1 MKINEILTE
10 GPLDTIK
17 SAFQGAKTG
26 WKQGTGAIPG
36 AIQGYKQGQAV
47 NTIGG
52 QAGDVATTKANTAN
66 RFASQWLGT
75 IQADP
80 DADPA
85 ELSTQLTGYT
95 QKLAGGPQVAPF
107 RGNPRDV
114 NQVQK
119 YMTLAFA
126 AADRAKMGGAKA
138 PTTTPTT
145 SNAAPTSTTGN
156 TAPTTGTTGNTAST
170 TGNVTPAPL
179 SPEEREAHRAA
190 GGKFDNETGQK
201 IPLDTT
207 SNAAPTT
214 GNVAPTTS
222 TTSNSAS
229 TSTTTSAPTM
239 SKQQISQWISRNSE
253 DAESLKAFLDGT
265 APKTSAPSPDFSKTL
280 TGYKTPTMNV
290 PTGIPTTSTMMPSN
304 MIGSKPPAP
313 TTAPAPKEDSQA
325 EIKKALDARR
335 AAGLMAEGKRK

>member
-1 MKINEILTE
+1 MKINEVLTE
-10 GPLDTIK
+10 GPLDAIK
-17 SAFQGAKTG
+17 SAWQGAKTG
-26 WKQGTGAIPG
+26 YKQGTGAIPG
-36 AIQGYKQGQAV
+36 AIQGYKQGQAF
-47 NTIGG
+47 NQIGG

-80 DADPA
+80 DADPG

-95 QKLAGGPQVAPF
+95 QKLAGGPQLAPF

-126 AADRAKMGGAKA
+126 AADRAKMGGAQA
-138 PTTTPTT
+138 PATTPATTPTT
-145 SNAAPTSTTGN
+145 SNAAPTTGTTSN
-156 TAPTTGTTGNTAST
+156 TAPT

-207 SNAAPTT
+207 SNTAPTT
-214 GNVAPTTS
+214 GNVTPA
-222 TTSNSAS
+222 TSNTAP

-265 APKTSAPSPDFSKTL
+265 APKPSTPAPDFSKTL
-280 TGYKTPTMNV
+280 SGYKTPTMNV

-304 MIGSKPPAP
+304 MIGSKPPTP
-313 TTAPAPKEDSQA
+313 TVAPAPKEDSQA